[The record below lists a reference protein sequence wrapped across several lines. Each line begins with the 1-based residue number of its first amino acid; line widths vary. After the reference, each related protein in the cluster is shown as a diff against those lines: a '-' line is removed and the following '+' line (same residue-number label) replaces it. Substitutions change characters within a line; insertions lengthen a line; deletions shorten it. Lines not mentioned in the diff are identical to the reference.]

1 MRAHR
6 VWRCLLLGMEQQWSG
21 RRRHHDRPLN
31 PNQSHRSAMNS
42 ALKVLAIAV
51 IGFGCNQPS
60 LGPDAG
66 YCPDPNSGFTQCG
79 ASCCDDG
86 SEQCTSAE
94 ASMCCP
100 FAQLC
105 ANGAQCC
112 NSTEQCLGPTGPT
125 VTSGICCPSTSSIA
139 CNGTCCG
146 AGQACIGT
154 TCCDNMCQTLS
165 GPVCCTGGSVCGT
178 GTGGSAAC
186 VCDAPNTAC
195 GAQCCSSVQTCDAGI
210 CSP

>member
-1 MRAHR
+1 
-6 VWRCLLLGMEQQWSG
+6 
-21 RRRHHDRPLN
+21 
-31 PNQSHRSAMNS
+31 MNS

-146 AGQACIGT
+146 AGQACIGA

-165 GPVCCTGGSVCGT
+165 GPGVAHAARFAGQARAVVPRVSATLLILRAALSVVRQSRRATPEYALRDASAIIGSSHRREPIRQLQQRGLSQIVST
-178 GTGGSAAC
+178 
-186 VCDAPNTAC
+186 
-195 GAQCCSSVQTCDAGI
+195 Q
-210 CSP
+210 